1 MPLPKEDSSSLESSS
16 ESEFHVASSRQK
28 RKFPRRASDWR
39 IDHLSTLGIYYDAN
53 ATDLS
58 NFVSVLKD
66 RRDIQFY
73 GLDTLPEIRQNLLRC
88 TKDCWKF
95 SFDFDKEHGHGIPGE
110 IQQTRNAMREFEE
123 NKDSLETRLQTVESE
138 EGESRRPTSQSL
150 HSREDFKR
158 YNQEI
163 CSIINFKI
171 WLHVFLLTS

>member
-1 MPLPKEDSSSLESSS
+1 
-16 ESEFHVASSRQK
+16 
-28 RKFPRRASDWR
+28 
-39 IDHLSTLGIYYDAN
+39 
-53 ATDLS
+53 
-58 NFVSVLKD
+58 
-66 RRDIQFY
+66 
-73 GLDTLPEIRQNLLRC
+73 
-88 TKDCWKF
+88 
-95 SFDFDKEHGHGIPGE
+95 
-110 IQQTRNAMREFEE
+110 MREFEE